1 LRLHYSWWPGVL
13 KVYGE
18 FVLASNMDRGQY
30 FANPVL
36 ATIDQRE
43 LGFYVGALQEI
54 TPYGMVGFRYDYY
67 DPNSNAFDNRRGQLI
82 PYSEAIQTT
91 SLLAGLTIPDRA
103 RLVFQY
109 DIVRNALARDST
121 GIPTNL
127 PSNAWTVRLQVQ
139 L

>member
-1 LRLHYSWWPGVL
+1 L

-36 ATIDQRE
+36 TTIDQRE

-54 TPYGMVGFRYDYY
+54 TAYGMLGFRYDYY
-67 DPNSNAFDNRRGQLI
+67 DPNSNVFDNRHGQLV

-91 SLLAGLTIPDRA
+91 SLLAGLTIPNRA
-103 RLVFQY
+103 RLVLQY
-109 DIVRNALARDST
+109 DFVRNALARDAT

-127 PSNAWTVRLQVQ
+127 PSNTCTLRLQVQ